1 MTVRVTDTEIRSSS
15 TWIVGHYGA
24 RYGVCMTGSYIVKFG
39 PAVQTS
45 REIMA
50 IEFLRQKCPNIPVP
64 EVHGTWEVDEDD
76 GEKTGYFA
84 MSVLPG
90 SLLRDLWPT
99 ITDGEKTTVLDDL
112 AIMLAQLRSIQAPE
126 DSIIGAAD
134 GIGPAAD
141 LRASGAELGGP
152 FPSECDFNEW
162 LVSLIHPESR
172 QYFSDFFVQT
182 IRNCLV
188 GLGTHR
194 IRFSHGDLGMHN
206 ILVEGG
212 RITGIIDWEYA
223 GWYPEYWEYVK
234 MVQFST
240 DKQFLCWCQQCW
252 EIDGSKVRY
261 GMEFAVDNML
271 NSQVRHGERVIKRP
285 R

>member
-1 MTVRVTDTEIRSSS
+1 MTALVTDTEIRSA

-24 RYGVCMTGSYIVKFG
+24 RYGVCVTGSNIVKFA
-39 PAVQTS
+39 PAIQTS
-45 REIMA
+45 REIIA
-50 IEFLRQKCPNIPVP
+50 IKFVRQKCPNIPVP
-64 EVHGTWEVDEDD
+64 EVRGAWEVDEDD

-90 SLLRDLWPT
+90 SILRDLWHT
-99 ITDGEKTTVLDDL
+99 MTDGEKKTVLDDFAEIL
-112 AIMLAQLRSIQAPE
+112 GQLRCVQAPE
-126 DSIIGAAD
+126 GSMIGAVD

-141 LRASGAELGGP
+141 LRAGGTELGGP
-152 FPSECDFNEW
+152 FTSECDFNEW

-172 QYFSDFFVQT
+172 QYFSDFFVET
-182 IRNCLV
+182 IRSSLA
-188 GLGTHR
+188 GLSAHR

-234 MVQFST
+234 MIQFSR

-252 EIDGSKVRY
+252 DIGGSKVRY
-261 GMEFAVDNML
+261 DREFVVDNML
-271 NSQVRHGERVIKRP
+271 DSQVRHGARVIKRP

>member
-50 IEFLRQKCPNIPVP
+50 IEFVRQKCPNIPVP

-90 SLLRDLWPT
+90 SLLRDLWPK
-99 ITDGEKTTVLDDL
+99 INDGERTTVLDDL
-112 AIMLAQLRSIQAPE
+112 AIMLAQLRSSQAPE

-172 QYFSDFFVQT
+172 QYISDFFVQT

-188 GLGTHR
+188 GLGTLR

-212 RITGIIDWEYA
+212 RITGIIDWEYV

>member
-1 MTVRVTDTEIRSSS
+1 MGKRQ
-15 TWIVGHYGA
+15 A
-24 RYGVCMTGSYIVKFG
+24 
-39 PAVQTS
+39 TS
-45 REIMA
+45 LCLCYLI
-50 IEFLRQKCPNIPVP
+50 
-64 EVHGTWEVDEDD
+64 
-76 GEKTGYFA
+76 
-84 MSVLPG
+84 
-90 SLLRDLWPT
+90 RDLWPT

-112 AIMLAQLRSIQAPE
+112 AIILAQLRSIQAPE

-223 GWYPEYWEYVK
+223 GWYPEDWEYVK